1 MITPK
6 AMFSFYFYTPLLI
19 LGAIVIGAIIKII
32 KENLSG
38 KYSKSNKI
46 NRTIDISKCPIQTL
60 ETILEQCNN
69 FHKYVRINNETLLY
83 VDEYDIYLIVFKN
96 WTGNVQGKIEDL
108 KWNVKSA
115 NDYTVNNAYIGIK
128 ELLNTIK
135 VKLDNNDIIGILLLN
150 GLLIFDIIDNEIET
164 IRIDNILD
172 RINRKA
178 SKKKYNEEEIN
189 VIVDTLCKEMSKG
202 LH

>member
-46 NRTIDISKCPIQTL
+46 NRKIDISKCPIQTL
-60 ETILEQCNN
+60 ETILEQCSN

-108 KWNVKSA
+108 KWNVKSV

-178 SKKKYNEEEIN
+178 YKKKYNEEEIN

>member
-60 ETILEQCNN
+60 ETILEQCSN

-96 WTGNVQGKIEDL
+96 WTGNVQGEIEDL